1 MKILEIHI
9 YGYGKL
15 ENLMIKNLHDTQVF
29 YGENEAGKSTI
40 MAFIHSIL
48 FGFPTKQQN
57 ELRLEPKKGAKYG
70 GMLILQFP
78 EMNRVTVERVK
89 GKAIGD
95 VTVTFTDGTVGGEEA
110 LQALLGTIDKTLYQ
124 SIFSFNLQR
133 IQNVHGLKGEDLGRF
148 LFSTGSVGT
157 ERLLTVENQLQKEL
171 EQRFKPGGKRPSI
184 NEKLQEMK
192 AVYEKLRRADE
203 QNAEYGHLLQER
215 EELKGALDENQG
227 MVALQQK
234 RLQGLNEWQRL
245 LPIVKEK
252 EYLKSQLERT
262 KLSFPTDGISRL
274 DALQQLLKPLEAH
287 RRILQDKKEELAEK
301 LQETMPNLLI
311 IEKEQAI
318 NHVIGEVSLYD
329 KLREEKQEWESKRGQ
344 LLEEMEDI
352 KMKLHTSFESK
363 QIDRV
368 DTSIFMKDKTA
379 QAEKK
384 QLRLQERKIELDKQF
399 VLEKDELEKIEAEM
413 ESIKGELLP
422 DVERLRKKERLKEWE
437 SKDSLEKE
445 LQNLEEKRSFLQRT
459 MKKEKEQ
466 QKQNFYLFL
475 FQGLLFTILTVWGIY
490 KAQWLLAIIGG
501 VGIGFLLFQ
510 LKRSSKTRLEEYQK
524 EIERLK
530 EQEGIVKEKLQSVH
544 VSEISSIEEQLKRDE
559 VLLERWT
566 KLQLRWEQQNRQYE
580 RVIEAY
586 AGWEKE
592 SLDHEEWVKS
602 LGRELFIREEIALQ
616 HIHTAFLLL
625 EKLKDY
631 KRSYEHIQE
640 RLEKRTEQIQSLE
653 REMRSLC
660 QLACVDES
668 MSFHHGAFALKDI
681 LRRELLKKQDY
692 DAIETRYTEID
703 EELETTAKEYALLKR
718 EEEELFNAAFVETEE
733 EYRVMGE
740 RAENRKVNAARV
752 EELKKMIE
760 ISSLSRESIE
770 EFMEVEDVSLE
781 IAKIE
786 EQLQHEQES
795 NQELNKNLAELNHR
809 IAVLEEGGVYG
820 ELLHQYRQLQSEL
833 VLEAKEWAK
842 LMTAKEMLSRTV
854 ERFKHERLPQ
864 MLKQAEKYLAFL
876 TDGNYI
882 KIYPK
887 HDSHGFLI
895 ERKDHLHFDANE
907 LSQATM
913 EGVYVALRLA
923 LVTTLYQ
930 KIPYPII
937 IDDSFVNFDHIRSA
951 NIIELL
957 KQIKSNQV
965 LFFTCHQHILEH
977 FEREDVLRI
986 EEIGLANTI

>member
-15 ENLMIKNLHDTQVF
+15 ENLVIKNLHDTQVF

-40 MAFIHSIL
+40 MSFIHSIL

-70 GMLILQFP
+70 GLLILQFP
-78 EMNRVTVERVK
+78 KIERVIVERVK

-95 VTVTFTDGTVGGEEA
+95 VTVTFPDGTVGGEEA
-110 LQALLGTIDKTLYQ
+110 LQTLLGTIDKTLYQ

-148 LFSTGSVGT
+148 LFSTGSIGT
-157 ERLLTVENQLQKEL
+157 ERLLTVESQLQKEL

-192 AVYEKLRRADE
+192 AVYEKLRRAE
-203 QNAEYGHLLQER
+203 QQNADYGQLLQER
-215 EELKGALDENQG
+215 EELEGALDENQR
-227 MVALQQK
+227 MITFQQK
-234 RLQGLNEWQRL
+234 KLQGLNEWQRL

-252 EYLKSQLERT
+252 EYLQSQLDRT

-311 IEKEQAI
+311 VEKEPAI
-318 NHVIGEVSLYD
+318 NRIIGEASLYD
-329 KLREEKQEWESKRGQ
+329 KLKEEQQEWETEKGQ
-344 LLEEMEDI
+344 LLEEMEEL
-352 KMKLHTSFESK
+352 KGKLHISFEPEE
-363 QIDRV
+363 IDRIN
-368 DTSIFMKDKTA
+368 TSIFMKDKTA

-384 QLRLQERKIELDKQF
+384 QLRLQERKIDLDKQF
-399 VLEKDELEKIEAEM
+399 LLEKDELEKIEAEM

-422 DVERLRKKERLKEWE
+422 DEERLKKKERLKAWE

-445 LQNLEEKRSFLQRT
+445 MQNLEEKRHFLQRT

-466 QKQNFYLFL
+466 QKQNFYLYL
-475 FQGLLFTILTVWGIY
+475 FQGLLFAILMIWGIY
-490 KAQWLLAIIGG
+490 KAQWLFAIIGG
-501 VGIGFLLFQ
+501 VGIGFLLYQ
-510 LKRSSKTRLEEYQK
+510 LKRSSKTRLQEYQK
-524 EIERLK
+524 EIDRLK
-530 EQEGIVKEKLQSVH
+530 EQEGIVTAKLQSVDMRE
-544 VSEISSIEEQLKRDE
+544 VSYIEEQLKRDE
-559 VLLERWT
+559 VLVERWT

-586 AGWEKE
+586 ASWEKE
-592 SLDHEEWVKS
+592 SLDHGEWVKS
-602 LGRELFIREEIALQ
+602 LGKELFIGEEIALQ

-625 EKLKDY
+625 EKLKEY
-631 KRSYEHIQE
+631 KRSYEHIQA

-653 REMRSLC
+653 RDMRSLC
-660 QLACVDES
+660 QLASMDES
-668 MSFHHGAFALKDI
+668 LSFHHGAFALRDI
-681 LRRELLKKQDY
+681 LGKELLKQQDY
-692 DAIETRYTEID
+692 DALGARYEEIL
-703 EELETTAKEYALLKR
+703 EELETTTKEYVLLKK
-718 EEEELFNAAFVETEE
+718 EEEELFNIAFVQTEE

-740 RAENRKVNAARV
+740 RAEKRKGNASRV

-760 ISSLSRESIE
+760 ISSLAREAIE
-770 EFMEVEDVSLE
+770 EFKEIEDVPLE
-781 IAKIE
+781 IVKVE
-786 EQLQHEQES
+786 GQLEHGLES
-795 NQELNKNLAELNHR
+795 TQELNKNLAELNHR
-809 IAVLEEGGVYG
+809 IAVLEEGGLYG

-833 VLEAKEWAK
+833 DLEAKEWAK

-864 MLKQAEKYLAFL
+864 MLKQAEEYLAFL

-882 KIYPK
+882 KLFPK
-887 HDSHGFLI
+887 HDSHGFLV

-937 IDDSFVNFDHIRSA
+937 IDDSFVNFDHVRSA

-965 LFFTCHQHILEH
+965 LFFTCHQHILKH
-977 FEREDVLRI
+977 FDREDVRRI
-986 EEIGLANTI
+986 EEIGLASTI